1 MAFIFG
7 SIAGGTENAGSD
19 VDLLVIGGTDFGSV
33 VDASQPA
40 QQQLGREI
48 NPKVFSLGEWKA
60 KLRSKDSFVGEIMRQ
75 PKIFLI
81 GNEDELAKLG
91 RRKP

>member
-1 MAFIFG
+1 MLI
-7 SIAGGTENAGSD
+7 
-19 VDLLVIGGTDFGSV
+19 IGGADFGSV
-33 VDASQPA
+33 IDALHPA

-48 NPKVFSLGEWKA
+48 NPKVFSVREWKS
-60 KLRSKDSFVGEIMRQ
+60 KVRSKDSFVKEILAQ

-81 GNEDELAKLG
+81 GDDDELAELG